1 MPLDPTII
9 VALLS
14 LVASIVVA
22 VLNQGK
28 YTKAD
33 AVKLENRLTKLEG
46 SSGKIDLLY
55 DTLVVKG
62 LQLLVSPH
70 TPGLDKL
77 MKEAM
82 NGLEHLSEEDAQKL
96 VEGLN
101 KEYIDNPDAEAGKR
115 LVAVFVEAVVKKEK
129 SIA

>member
-1 MPLDPTII
+1 MQPDPTII

-22 VLNQGK
+22 AMNQGK

-33 AVKLENRLTKLEG
+33 AVKLEGRLTKLEG
-46 SSGKIDLLY
+46 SAGKIDLLY

-70 TPGLDKL
+70 TPELDKL

-82 NGLEHLSEEDAQKL
+82 NGLDHLSEEDAKKL

-101 KEYIDNPDAEAGKR
+101 EEYIDNPDAEAGKR

-129 SIA
+129 GLA